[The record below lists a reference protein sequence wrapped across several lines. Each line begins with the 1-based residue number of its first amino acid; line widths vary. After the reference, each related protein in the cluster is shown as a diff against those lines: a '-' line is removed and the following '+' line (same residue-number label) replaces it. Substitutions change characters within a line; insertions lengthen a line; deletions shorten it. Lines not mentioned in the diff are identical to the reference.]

1 MGGVQKGFVQ
11 REGFDL
17 SALPILETPT
27 PSGKN
32 DEEFMRQSI
41 LACGRAVER

>member
-17 SALPILETPT
+17 SALPILEIPT
-27 PSGKN
+27 
-32 DEEFMRQSI
+32 
-41 LACGRAVER
+41 L